1 MRGKLPFPKWIN
13 NATVQ
18 VLRTEL
24 SEDGESVET
33 LIYSG
38 SCNYDEKSKQ
48 VLDKERRLIRLSGR
62 VIIEG
67 DIAPGQQIEGLV
79 RVAGVER
86 TIFRTERPR
95 NPDGSIFSTELEL
108 M

>member
-38 SCNYDEKSKQ
+38 PCNYDEKSKQ
-48 VLDKERRLIRLSGR
+48 VLDKERRLIRLAGR

-86 TIFRTERPR
+86 SIFRTERPR